1 MLSPQARKL
10 SSAASAANAVID
22 HVRSWVMGTARG
34 EVVSMAVISDGSY
47 GVPKGLCFS
56 YPVTC
61 ANGQWKIVQ
70 NLNIDAFSQA
80 KLKVTIDEL
89 LEEKGQALAK

>member
-1 MLSPQARKL
+1 VGHGHCSR
-10 SSAASAANAVID
+10 
-22 HVRSWVMGTARG
+22 RG
-34 EVVSMAVISDGSY
+34 SLDGRHLDGSY